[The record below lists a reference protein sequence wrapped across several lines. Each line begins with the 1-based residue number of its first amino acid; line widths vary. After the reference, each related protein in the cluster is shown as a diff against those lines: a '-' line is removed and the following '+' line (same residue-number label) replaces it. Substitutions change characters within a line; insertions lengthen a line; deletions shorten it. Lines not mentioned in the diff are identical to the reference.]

1 MALSTGVENVCPH
14 TDLHKDLED
23 EPVWCLIKGNV
34 WQARRAMGRGG
45 EAGAGP
51 IGPLMLV
58 CVLECDVVMGSHWEI
73 SSKAG
78 AEAGLSKAPWWPCEN
93 ILIY

>member
-1 MALSTGVENVCPH
+1 
-14 TDLHKDLED
+14 
-23 EPVWCLIKGNV
+23 
-34 WQARRAMGRGG
+34 MGRGG

-58 CVLECDVVMGSHWEI
+58 CGLECDVVMGSHWEI

-78 AEAGLSKAPWWPCEN
+78 AEAGLSKAPWWPCAGVLGDRRQDPHRAAGGLQQLRDRER
-93 ILIY
+93 